1 MSDKLRAVLFDMDGT
16 LVDTEGM
23 WWQACAAVAAELGL
37 ELAETDV
44 GHLLGRPVEYVAA
57 HLVRRASST
66 APDAS
71 TLPDGPP
78 IAPDPSTLP
87 GGPPT
92 GGDAS
97 ALPGGPPT
105 GGDGTYPGGADTA
118 EADTVE
124 RVGARLTDAFAER
137 IAGGVTPLPGA
148 IRLLDDLGAGGVPT
162 ALVSASPRRIVDMV
176 LQTVGAERF
185 ALVVAAEDTARGK
198 PLPDPYLRA
207 AAGLGVDPGECVAVE
222 DSPTGLA
229 AARAA
234 GCQVVSVAGGVAREG
249 VLAVD
254 GREGVLAVD
263 GLEGVLAVDG
273 REGVLA
279 VDGLEKVDLPLLR
292 LLASGKRSI
301 G

>member
-1 MSDKLRAVLFDMDGT
+1 MSGELRAVLFDMDGT

-23 WWQACAAVAAELGL
+23 WWQACAAVAAESGL
-37 ELAETDV
+37 ELAEADA
-44 GHLLGRPVEYVAA
+44 GHVLGRPVEYVAA

-66 APDAS
+66 AS
-71 TLPDGPP
+71 
-78 IAPDPSTLP
+78 
-87 GGPPT
+87 
-92 GGDAS
+92 DAS
-97 ALPGGPPT
+97 ALPG
-105 GGDGTYPGGADTA
+105 

-148 IRLLDDLGAGGVPT
+148 IRLLDDLAAGGVPA

-185 ALVVAAEDTARGK
+185 TLVVAAEDTARGK

-207 AAGLGVDPGECVAVE
+207 AAELGVDPGECVAVE

-234 GCQVVSVAGGVAREG
+234 GCRVVSVAGGMA
-249 VLAVD
+249 
-254 GREGVLAVD
+254 
-263 GLEGVLAVDG
+263 

-292 LLASGKRSI
+292 QLASGQRSI